1 LLCDDHKTLFD
12 ASMKAGSSEAL
23 IELRVERIG
32 SLFDALDPFPIPS
45 RDLGANAEDF
55 IVSWA
60 RECPPRAPLR
70 ILVHVPAK
78 EVDSADAGA
87 AGAAIARHFTYRAER
102 MRGDLHQLFR
112 TGRVA
117 LAIGVGVL
125 AFCMIAGRLASL
137 GHSEL
142 GRYLS
147 EGLII
152 VGWVANWRPLE
163 IFLYDW
169 QPIAERRR
177 LYRRLAAA
185 PVEVRA
191 LEAAAGGAGS

>member
-1 LLCDDHKTLFD
+1 MNTGIGD
-12 ASMKAGSSEAL
+12 AL
-23 IELRVERIG
+23 IELRVERIS

-45 RDLGANAEDF
+45 RDLSAHAEDF

-60 RECPPRAPLR
+60 RELPPRAPLR
-70 ILVHVPAK
+70 LLVHVPAT
-78 EVDSADAGA
+78 ELHSPDAA
-87 AGAAIARHFTYRAER
+87 VVSEAIARHFNYRAER
-102 MRGDLHQLFR
+102 ARGDLRQLFR

-117 LAIGVGVL
+117 LAIGLGVL
-125 AFCMIAGRLASL
+125 AFCMIAGRVVSM
-137 GHSEL
+137 GHSDL
-142 GRYLS
+142 GRYFA

-169 QPIAERRR
+169 QPIAQRRR
-177 LYRRLAAA
+177 LYLRLAAA

-191 LEAAAGGAGS
+191 GSQA

>member
-1 LLCDDHKTLFD
+1 MSTN
-12 ASMKAGSSEAL
+12 EAI
-23 IELRVERIG
+23 IELRVERIS

-45 RDLGANAEDF
+45 RDLSAAAEDF

-60 RECPPRAPLR
+60 RECAARARLR
-70 ILVHVPAK
+70 ILIHVPPTEAL
-78 EVDSADAGA
+78 SADAAA

-117 LAIGVGVL
+117 LLIGLGVL
-125 AFCMIAGRLASL
+125 AFCMIAGRVVST
-137 GHSEL
+137 GHGEF
-142 GRYLS
+142 GRYFS

-169 QPIAERRR
+169 QPIVERRR
-177 LYRRLAAA
+177 LYLRLAAA
-185 PVEVRA
+185 PVEVRVQSDKNA
-191 LEAAAGGAGS
+191 NA